1 MKKTDFDDFTK
12 IMIGLNELSVRSK
25 GIGPEGIK
33 LAFDILMGLDIE
45 QIKANAVIAL
55 QVNPGQFPTIPQ
67 LQGNFDKDHS
77 DEAQEA
83 YSVLEGTIIS
93 YSYRYARKELEASLK
108 RQGWEHLISYLNQW
122 AEQIATTDNVTAT
135 RAQFIN
141 QYKALRK
148 RGEIKLLKNESP
160 AALPE
165 NIQNQIGEIG

>member
-45 QIKANAVIAL
+45 QIRANAVIAL
-55 QVNPGQFPTIPQ
+55 QANPGQFPTIPQ
-67 LQGNFDKDHS
+67 LQGKFDKDNS

-83 YSVLEGTIIS
+83 YAFLEKVVIS
-93 YSYRYARKELEASLK
+93 RGHQNIELIKESCESN
-108 RQGWEHLISYLNQW
+108 GWEHLVPYLDQW
-122 AEQIATTDNVTAT
+122 APEIGTTDNVIAT
-135 RAQFIN
+135 RAQFLN
-141 QYKALRK
+141 QYKAIRRRK
-148 RGEIKLLKNESP
+148 EIKLLKNESP

-165 NIQNQIGEIG
+165 NIQKQIGEIG